1 MSNQPTSQ
9 PARIEQLNELTP
21 PKTVDIRD
29 GFIACLGDKEP
40 EKWAESLL
48 QAINEK
54 KNSAGGTPEEW
65 FKAVDDVLGQLAALN
80 DVLHGAINELGK
92 LNFPR
97 HSLYGYGL
105 ETELSREVSEW
116 IEIRMGFLKNI
127 YESTNATAKILAE
140 ARYSRAE
147 TEAREKA
154 DKFLASLEHD
164 AAYWYRADNADTGT
178 RAGAAVGPARDTESF
193 EEPKS
198 LNDTL
203 SQLVTQLKRIIGDN
217 PAPAENTT
225 TGKQVGIPVDSET
238 LDLIRR
244 LAAVQGVSEATA
256 LKKAL
261 TEAEFFY
268 NTVQDGGRLLVEKNK
283 KFSAI
288 RLKALTPNKNRRR
301 SPI

>member
-1 MSNQPTSQ
+1 
-9 PARIEQLNELTP
+9 
-21 PKTVDIRD
+21 
-29 GFIACLGDKEP
+29 
-40 EKWAESLL
+40 
-48 QAINEK
+48 
-54 KNSAGGTPEEW
+54 
-65 FKAVDDVLGQLAALN
+65 
-80 DVLHGAINELGK
+80 
-92 LNFPR
+92 
-97 HSLYGYGL
+97 
-105 ETELSREVSEW
+105 
-116 IEIRMGFLKNI
+116 
-127 YESTNATAKILAE
+127 
-140 ARYSRAE
+140 
-147 TEAREKA
+147 
-154 DKFLASLEHD
+154 
-164 AAYWYRADNADTGT
+164 
-178 RAGAAVGPARDTESF
+178 
-193 EEPKS
+193 